1 MPRGNGGIV
10 EKKVSKKQKSD
21 EWIICIHRFFC
32 LEIVSVEEDYYI
44 KSLFTNQCL
53 NSIADA
59 AVAIG
64 FCFEEV

>member
-32 LEIVSVEEDYYI
+32 LEIVSVEGDSYI
-44 KSLFTNQCL
+44 KSLFKDQFM
-53 NSIADA
+53 NSIADT

-64 FCFEEV
+64 FCVEEV